1 MSASIVTSVLSWVKP
16 GYSRKYNSSHDVL
29 AMAML
34 GMDKAVGRAGSR
46 ENETRN
52 GGGRESKAGEG
63 YRSREK

>member
-16 GYSRKYNSSHDVL
+16 GYGRKHNGSQEVL
-29 AMAML
+29 AVAIL

-52 GGGRESKAGEG
+52 GGWGGSQRLERDIEA
-63 YRSREK
+63 